1 MEKPRSPQLSFNDAG
16 EHFDDRKRVSKN
28 GFRAGRISPTNSAHG
43 SLTRHSIRKLADSG
57 KAKKVRFYRNGD
69 RFYKGYVM
77 AINCEKFRSFNTL
90 LEELTN
96 SPLCDTNILTKGVR
110 YIFALDGSLVTT
122 LEQLMED
129 EHYVCS
135 SFDVFRNADYKG
147 IPNLCWNPNVKG
159 PLGGDYVSNQA
170 LTDGTEDG
178 REFVKP
184 KLVTVIRNGSK
195 PRKAVRVLLNR
206 KTAHSFQQ
214 VLSDITNAVHLNSG
228 SVKKIFTLDGRQVN
242 TLADFFLDD
251 TVFIAYG
258 SEKYSRDDF
267 DLDEGEKKMVTQKSF
282 DPVMLK
288 KLSVKCNSD
297 DGSHHIRSPSNSRNA
312 SRTASPRPRRKALSE
327 SDKTCLNGQSEDI
340 IQNYPIDLTN
350 KYGIRRLI
358 GEGNFAVVR
367 ECWSR
372 STNTRYALKIIDKT
386 KCLGNVQMI
395 ENEVCILRK
404 ANHPNIIRLIEEF
417 DSPDQLFLVMELV
430 KGGDLFELITTATKY
445 TERTASRMT
454 HNLVSALAYLHAA
467 GIVHRDVKPE
477 NLLVCEMSDGT
488 KVLKL
493 GDFGLATDA
502 KQPLFVVCGTPTYVA
517 PDILSEK
524 GYGLKVDVWAA
535 GVITYILLCGF
546 PPFVSPSN
554 NQEELFDKI
563 LCGKFEF
570 ISPFWDEVSCSA
582 KDLIHHML
590 QLDADQRYSAADV
603 LHHPWVANDTAKD
616 DKLHVVEELTHYFTR
631 TKKPKD
637 GLAVIAST
645 ALDKGSKYFRGCGA
659 ALTVHPKQDEVF

>member
-1 MEKPRSPQLSFNDAG
+1 MEKPRSPQQSFADAG
-16 EHFDDRKRVSKN
+16 DHFDDRKKIAKN
-28 GFRAGRISPTNSAHG
+28 GFRSGKISPTNSAHG

-57 KAKKVRFYRNGD
+57 KARKVRFYRNGD

-77 AINCEKFRSFNTL
+77 AINCEKFRSFNSL
-90 LEELTN
+90 LEELTY

-110 YIFALDGSLVTT
+110 YIFALDGSMITT

-135 SFDVFRNADYKG
+135 SFDVFRNIDYKG
-147 IPNLCWNPNVKG
+147 IINLCWNPNVKG
-159 PLGGDYVSNQA
+159 PLGGEYVSNQA
-170 LTDGTEDG
+170 PSCGIEDS

-184 KLVTVIRNGSK
+184 KLVTIIRNGCK

-214 VLSDITNAVHLNSG
+214 VLSDITNAIHLDSG
-228 SVKKIFTLDGRQVN
+228 SVRKIFTLDGRQVN

-267 DLDEGEKKMVTQKSF
+267 DLDEGEEAANNF
-282 DPVMLK
+282 
-288 KLSVKCNSD
+288 
-297 DGSHHIRSPSNSRNA
+297 RSPSNSRNT

-327 SDKTCLNGQSEDI
+327 SDKTCLNGQSEET
-340 IQNYPIDLTN
+340 IQNYPLALTN

-395 ENEVCILRK
+395 ENEVSILRK
-404 ANHPNIIRLIEEF
+404 AKHPNIIRLIEEF

-454 HNLVSALAYLHAA
+454 HNLLSALAYLHAA

-477 NLLVCEMSDGT
+477 NLLVCEMNDGT
-488 KVLKL
+488 KALKL

-563 LCGKFEF
+563 LSGKFEF
-570 ISPFWDEVSCSA
+570 ISPFWDEVSSSA
-582 KDLIHHML
+582 KDLIEHML
-590 QLDADQRYSAADV
+590 QVDPEMRYSAAEV
-603 LHHPWVANDTAKD
+603 LDHPWVANDTAKD
-616 DKLHVVEELTHYFTR
+616 DKLHVARELNQYFTR
-631 TKKPKD
+631 TKKPKG

-645 ALDKGSKYFRGCGA
+645 ALDKGSKFFRGRGA
-659 ALTVHPKQDEVF
+659 FTVHPKQDEVF